1 VEYYRQLQAVRET
14 ESNHKGALELQ
25 RIYVLNEYKQR
36 HIGKLLLE
44 KAIRI
49 AQDEGATYLWL
60 GVWEH
65 NTKAI
70 AFYLK
75 QGFVV
80 SGTHHFIL
88 GSDTQTDHR
97 MLKSHAP
104 VKPHAP
110 NLKHISLIIFAESS
124 KN

>member
-1 VEYYRQLQAVRET
+1 MCTSRRNIFQIDKVEYYRQLQAVRET

-80 SGTHHFIL
+80 S
-88 GSDTQTDHR
+88 
-97 MLKSHAP
+97 
-104 VKPHAP
+104 
-110 NLKHISLIIFAESS
+110 
-124 KN
+124 KNF